1 MANTRND
8 IQGDKSRFGSSTGST
23 QGKTQ
28 ETLDKA
34 AQEAR
39 EQGKQAAQQAEQ
51 QARSMVNS
59 RKEEAAEQLDDIAHA
74 FRETGNQLR
83 DQNNEAIARYTDS
96 MADQVER
103 FADYLHSGDY
113 SRFLSDAERFARRQP
128 ELFLGGAFTLGLL
141 AARFFKSS
149 SPERGY
155 SGASRFSGRQG
166 DWQRSGS
173 NWDYE
178 NDWRSRGRYEGPGYG
193 TGYGQ
198 SGYRGSSY
206 SGQRYETDEL
216 ENYSGSPA
224 SQAGTGS
231 NIGTGSTATV
241 GRNAGMTAGSTAGQ
255 TTSGGQTTSRRSFD
269 TEQEDKSEKK

>member
-1 MANTRND
+1 M
-8 IQGDKSRFGSSTGST
+8 DKVT
-23 QGKTQ
+23 
-28 ETLDKA
+28 E
-34 AQEAR
+34 EAR
-39 EQGKQAAQQAEQ
+39 HQAKQAEQ

-59 RKEEAAEQLDDIAHA
+59 RKEDAAEQLDDIAQA
-74 FRETGNQLR
+74 FRETGNHLR
-83 DQNNEAIARYTDS
+83 EHDNEAIARYTDS

-113 SRFLSDAERFARRQP
+113 GRFISDAERLARRQP

-149 SPERGY
+149 SPRRGY
-155 SGASRFSGRQG
+155 SGSSRFSGSQ
-166 DWQRSGS
+166 DWQREGS

-178 NDWRSRGRYEGPGYG
+178 SDWRSRGRYEGPAYG

-198 SGYRGSSY
+198 SGYRGSGY
-206 SGQRYETDEL
+206 SGQRYETDEM
-216 ENYSGSPA
+216 ENYSGSTGSTPGMG
-224 SQAGTGS
+224 SNVGTGS
-231 NIGTGSTATV
+231 SATV

>member
-1 MANTRND
+1 MANPRND
-8 IQGDKSRFGSSTGST
+8 IQSGDQSKFGST
-23 QGKTQ
+23 QGKPQ
-28 ETLDKA
+28 ETMDKVTE
-34 AQEAR
+34 EAR
-39 EQGKQAAQQAEQ
+39 HQAKQAEQ

-59 RKEEAAEQLDDIAHA
+59 RKENAAEQLDDIAQA

-83 DQNNEAIARYTDS
+83 NQDNEAIARYTDS

-113 SRFLSDAERFARRQP
+113 SRFISDAERLARRQP

-149 SPERGY
+149 SPQ
-155 SGASRFSGRQG
+155 SAHSDSSRFSGNQG
-166 DWQRSGS
+166 
-173 NWDYE
+173 
-178 NDWRSRGRYEGPGYG
+178 DWRSRGRYEGPAYG

-216 ENYSGSPA
+216 ENYSGSTTPL
-224 SQAGTGS
+224 SGLGSTVGTGS
-231 NIGTGSTATV
+231 SATV

-255 TTSGGQTTSRRSFD
+255 TTSGGQTASRRSFD
-269 TEQEDKSEKK
+269 TGQEDKSEKK